1 MLSYIEKTGILGVE
15 VEAGNIMLHW
25 SSKLVFHQINCKR
38 SSVKTILGCTEI
50 YSGWAGFSRWAAV
63 CQPLLLGMIDLI
75 RKKMGLN
82 VKPWMFQCQAREHEL
97 MSKPISSRMNQG
109 GTLM

>member
-38 SSVKTILGCTEI
+38 SSVKTIL
-50 YSGWAGFSRWAAV
+50 S
-63 CQPLLLGMIDLI
+63 
-75 RKKMGLN
+75 
-82 VKPWMFQCQAREHEL
+82 
-97 MSKPISSRMNQG
+97 
-109 GTLM
+109 